1 LQGKKRMAASDIARI
16 AFARAWSVYLLT
28 HSGVDENDE
37 RRATLERFI
46 RQRCEAG
53 ANDTELLV
61 VDGLKYLKKLD
72 ASGGSSL
79 E

>member
-1 LQGKKRMAASDIARI
+1 MDGPDIARI
-16 AFARAWSVYLLT
+16 ALARAWSVYRLINA
-28 HSGVDENDE
+28 SVDESDA

-53 ANDTELLV
+53 DRDTELLV
-61 VDGLKYLKKLD
+61 VNSLKYLKKLD
-72 ASGGSSL
+72 ACGGASP